1 VIELRIVVWQ
11 FVRIMVQLEAEAG
24 RRKRRASVYDD
35 WREAWEELDA
45 RLTDL
50 GKKDVAAY
58 SNLMMEQEVVV
69 ACRSQAQ
76 LEEVQRAVERV
87 VKRLGDLIDRKQ
99 GKMKDLRFELRE
111 MKSLRRELEA
121 AAA

>member
-1 VIELRIVVWQ
+1 MIQLRIVVWQ

-58 SNLMMEQEVVV
+58 SNLMM
-69 ACRSQAQ
+69 
-76 LEEVQRAVERV
+76 
-87 VKRLGDLIDRKQ
+87 
-99 GKMKDLRFELRE
+99 
-111 MKSLRRELEA
+111 
-121 AAA
+121 